1 MRISATRGLLIVA
14 VAMLTS
20 VLSFSQN
27 TRKPTASEEA
37 PTILFVCEHG
47 AAKSVIAAAYFDKLA
62 KARGLKYR
70 AVFRGT
76 NPDAEL
82 APSAVK
88 GLTADGLDAH
98 GKPEMVTKKDMDA
111 ASGIVTMGC
120 ALPGKDAVTGKVSE
134 WNDIPSVGQ
143 NYELARA
150 DIVKRVQSLVDD
162 LAKKEPPAKSKKKA
176 KPDPRRSRTL
186 LLDAGQS
193 RYKYI
198 SLTGISLLDQLSRID
213 C

>member
-1 MRISATRGLLIVA
+1 MRISALLIVV

-27 TRKPTASEEA
+27 TSQNTMKLTANE